1 MYEVFTKLLN
11 MSLLASVL
19 VLAVVLFRI
28 VLKKAPKKII
38 CALWILVAFR
48 LICPISFSSSL
59 SVFNVLNFGSG
70 AGSRVEYF
78 QYNEKTEK
86 PALSFD
92 LPGLVNDDLS
102 TDSMT
107 IGTRTAGVYLPTVM
121 YVWMAGVIIMLSYAL
136 ISYMKVRREVSA
148 SIKRT
153 GNVFVCDEIKG
164 PFILGVLRPRIYIPS
179 GLNKSVE
186 ANVLAH
192 ENAHIKRLDFLWK
205 PLGFLLLSVYWFNPV
220 MWVAYILFCRDI
232 EAACDEKVIEVLDK
246 EGKAYYSEALLACAS
261 GRKMITVCPLAFGET
276 DVKGR
281 VKNVLNYKKP
291 AFWIVLVA
299 VISCAV
305 VAICFMTNPEENTYS
320 IKIVIPANS
329 QGQFYYS
336 EEEISP
342 IKKTITVY
350 SEEGVDDTEVVLKT
364 VDVHEEN
371 VYEPTYM
378 THAMPVEMEAE
389 KGGWFKIGIWAENS
403 ADEDRELFLTV
414 KNITVRIADG
424 VEATQTHV
432 IQATVTEI
440 GNGSILVTPV
450 EGSAELSSSDSF
462 SVPIKSME
470 ASSEPKIGDVLEI
483 AYSGGI
489 LETYPAML
497 EGIVWIRVVE
507 QAEQEVQSDEVIKAI
522 MVNGDL
528 YFYTGAESTVTG
540 RCGNM
545 DGNIDSACDANE
557 LPTKN
562 NQGNFGTGYGFQYG
576 PIEGTIEI
584 KMEDENW
591 YVFATEKVLA
601 SSEMHV
607 SNENGTISEQE
618 LVENLSNIVSS
629 IGLENAYPWNNTAEF
644 KEDADVLIKLA
655 EDDSG
660 RYEIY
665 GIISQ
670 KYGDFG
676 FLLND
681 RIGGEDNW
689 NFEYLPWFYS
699 GAPSDQPILE
709 PDGNGKYIFSY
720 VYKYDD
726 GVPMRK
732 EVTLDCGYDTGHMEL
747 TNAH

>member
-19 VLAVVLFRI
+19 VLAVVLLRI

-48 LICPISFSSSL
+48 LICPISISSSL

-92 LPGLVNDDLS
+92 VPGLVNDNLS
-102 TDSMT
+102 PDSMT
-107 IGTRTAGVYLPTVM
+107 IGTRTAGVYLPTIM
-121 YVWMAGVIIMLSYAL
+121 YVWMVGVIIMLSYAM
-136 ISYMKVRREVSA
+136 ISYIKVRREVSA

-153 GNVFVCDEIKG
+153 GNVFVCDEINS
-164 PFILGVLRPRIYIPS
+164 PFILGLFRPRIYLPS
-179 GLNKSVE
+179 GLKESVE

-192 ENAHIKRLDFLWK
+192 ENAHIRRLDFLWK
-205 PLGFLLLSVYWFNPV
+205 PFGFLLLSVYWFNPV
-220 MWVAYILFCRDI
+220 LWAAYILFCRDI
-232 EAACDEKVIEVLDK
+232 EAACDEKVIEDLDK
-246 EGKAYYSEALLACAS
+246 EGKAHYSEALLACAS

-291 AFWIVLVA
+291 AFWIIIVSIVALV
-299 VISCAV
+299 V
-305 VAICFMTNPEENTYS
+305 VAICFITNPKQNVEADEQTIILDNIMAGEELIEEDKQQKYLEYLSKNTEATLMSMDGITSVNAKVSSDEEGKYS
-320 IKIVIPANS
+320 IKLNL
-329 QGQFYYS
+329 YS
-336 EEEISP
+336 EEEL
-342 IKKTITVY
+342 
-350 SEEGVDDTEVVLKT
+350 SEELLGQVSEYLGKTYNNIEVFVNGNATYLKS
-364 VDVHEEN
+364 
-371 VYEPTYM
+371 EP
-378 THAMPVEMEAE
+378 
-389 KGGWFKIGIWAENS
+389 N
-403 ADEDRELFLTV
+403 RELPRAV
-414 KNITVRIADG
+414 
-424 VEATQTHV
+424 
-432 IQATVTEI
+432 
-440 GNGSILVTPV
+440 
-450 EGSAELSSSDSF
+450 
-462 SVPIKSME
+462 
-470 ASSEPKIGDVLEI
+470 
-483 AYSGGI
+483 
-489 LETYPAML
+489 
-497 EGIVWIRVVE
+497 
-507 QAEQEVQSDEVIKAI
+507 
-522 MVNGDL
+522 MVNGEI
-528 YFYTGAESTVTG
+528 YFDTDQKSTVTG

-545 DGNIDSACDANE
+545 DGNIDSECDANE

-591 YVFATEKVLA
+591 YVFATERVIA
-601 SSEMHV
+601 SSQMHV
-607 SNENGTISEQE
+607 SNENGTINEQE

-655 EDDSG
+655 EDASG

-726 GVPMRK
+726 GVPLRK
-732 EVTLDCGYDTGHMEL
+732 EATLDCGYDTGHMEL
-747 TNAH
+747 IN